1 MLYPQI
7 LVKANNLTVGK
18 SVVTL
23 CMDIFK
29 VIRNTKFLALYLN
42 IAVLLLF
49 GSFTWANGLKIKLEL
64 PVWILIVSGIVQAT
78 CLYFRYYKKH
88 LTKQYYKDM
97 IVVSKENWN
106 EIVQTSQSNRGSES
120 G

>member
-1 MLYPQI
+1 MLYPQNLI
-7 LVKANNLTVGK
+7 KANNLTVGK
-18 SVVTL
+18 SVVIL

-42 IAVLLLF
+42 IAVLFLF
-49 GSFTWANGLKIKLEL
+49 GSFTWSNKLEIKLEL
-64 PVWILIVSGIVQAT
+64 PVWILIVSGIVQAA
-78 CLYFRYYKKH
+78 CLYFRYYKKR

-106 EIVQTSQSNRGSES
+106 EIIQTSQSNRGSES